1 MRTGLSNETR
11 HVVLCMCSR
20 KVMAAKQRQ
29 CLLTTWV
36 RRIEQDPQMSNH
48 SDDDLAS
55 IPKRSCSVQSD
66 SGDEDQQAESQRDT
80 GIMITGTRYDPRLVQ
95 RDRSDTRF
103 ESCRQPYD
111 IGVIAEFAR
120 HLNREEKFKA
130 LHNISKPPQS
140 YVFPQHTEGT
150 HNHQRSF
157 QQKWLK
163 EYTWLAYSK
172 EKNGGYCVPCVLS
185 CKNHER
191 LGKLVNSPLNKF
203 KDAVETLRQHSKKV
217 YHTHSVSDMIT
228 FMQIM
233 ENKQLPIDHQLVSA
247 LAQQVQRNRE
257 LLKSIIKTVI
267 FCGKQNIALRGH
279 RDDFQDLAQPGNHG
293 NFHALVKFRIDSGDE
308 KLQTHLENA
317 RRNAR
322 YM

>member
-1 MRTGLSNETR
+1 MVRTGLSNETR

-36 RRIEQDPQMSNH
+36 RRREQDPLMSND

-103 ESCRQPYD
+103 ESCSQPYD

-140 YVFPQHTEGT
+140 YVFPQH
-150 HNHQRSF
+150 
-157 QQKWLK
+157 
-163 EYTWLAYSK
+163 
-172 EKNGGYCVPCVLS
+172 
-185 CKNHER
+185 
-191 LGKLVNSPLNKF
+191 
-203 KDAVETLRQHSKKV
+203 
-217 YHTHSVSDMIT
+217 
-228 FMQIM
+228 
-233 ENKQLPIDHQLVSA
+233 
-247 LAQQVQRNRE
+247 
-257 LLKSIIKTVI
+257 
-267 FCGKQNIALRGH
+267 
-279 RDDFQDLAQPGNHG
+279 
-293 NFHALVKFRIDSGDE
+293 
-308 KLQTHLENA
+308 
-317 RRNAR
+317 
-322 YM
+322 